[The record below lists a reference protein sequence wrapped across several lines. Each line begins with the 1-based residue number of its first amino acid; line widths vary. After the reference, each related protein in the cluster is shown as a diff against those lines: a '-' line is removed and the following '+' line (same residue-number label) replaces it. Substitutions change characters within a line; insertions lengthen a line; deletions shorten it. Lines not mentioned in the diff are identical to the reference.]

1 MTVTVNEKL
10 EAALLDVLR
19 AECPPGLL
27 PNLVPRLAKAAI
39 GVLGED
45 RCTCQQAVHER
56 CHKGLVDRCP
66 WCVRLPEPRQPYTPT
81 GMTEVEVKENLL

>member
-1 MTVTVNEKL
+1 MNTREKL
-10 EAALLDVLR
+10 EAALLGVLR
-19 AECPPGLL
+19 SECPPGLL
-27 PNLVPRLAKAAI
+27 PHLVPLLAEAAI

-56 CHKGLVDRCP
+56 CHGKELVDRCP
-66 WCVRLPEPRQPYTPT
+66 WCVRLPEPRKPYTPT